1 MEAARIWEGV
11 REEVSRIS
19 FRVMLFEDGGDCWR
33 REVRA
38 L

>member
-1 MEAARIWEGV
+1 MEAERIWVEV
-11 REEVSRIS
+11 RAEVSRIS
-19 FRVMLFEDGGDCWR
+19 FRVMLFEEGGDCWR